1 MAADSSGCRLQKQK
15 KDIMRR
21 LTFVSTVTSA
31 SATSVELKLN
41 NKEIDLKNRGD
52 IWKGKAEIELDTSL
66 DVLFGAQGFTGA
78 AWSLEVCV
86 DCPDEPKKILT
97 KQDTIP
103 PGKPS
108 IFHKTVAIAADPCA
122 SKVTVETD

>member
-1 MAADSSGCRLQKQK
+1 
-15 KDIMRR
+15 MRR

-41 NKEIDLKNRGD
+41 NQEIDLKNHGD
-52 IWKGKAEIELDTSL
+52 TWTGKAEIELDTSL

-78 AWSLEVCV
+78 AWSLEVSV

-108 IFHKTVAIAADPCA
+108 IFHKTVAIATDPCA
-122 SKVTVETD
+122 SKVTGGTD